1 MPAFINVAQG
11 CGGFPGALIYQI
23 NWMEI
28 HLVEVEM
35 PSKYLA
41 NLSVLVLICIP
52 NFQHLTK
59 YLHFEFFRFPII
71 N

>member
-1 MPAFINVAQG
+1 MPAFINVAQS

-41 NLSVLVLICIP
+41 NLSVLVFI
-52 NFQHLTK
+52 HMYTK
-59 YLHFEFFRFPII
+59 FSALNKIFKF
-71 N
+71 